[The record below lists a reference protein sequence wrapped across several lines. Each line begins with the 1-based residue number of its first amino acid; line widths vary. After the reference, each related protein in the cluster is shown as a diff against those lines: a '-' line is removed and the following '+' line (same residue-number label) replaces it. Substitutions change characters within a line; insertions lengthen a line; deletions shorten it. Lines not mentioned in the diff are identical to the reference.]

1 MSERRPDGT
10 GGETGA
16 ERTET
21 LSAVWNLV
29 DSISLVQTLLV
40 ITALALALR
49 LVGLGARP
57 FHFDEARVA
66 YWSLYYIDS
75 GHFTYRPI
83 VHGPF
88 IQLVNAWLI
97 DSFGASDF
105 LARLPV
111 AVVGGLLP
119 ASAYLYREHL
129 RKSELVA
136 LSLFLAFNAIF
147 VYYSRFL
154 RSDILLAGFMFA
166 GFGFV
171 VRYYDTRYARYLYA
185 AGALVALGLT
195 TKENG
200 LIYLLTWV
208 GATGLL
214 VDHALF
220 PPRGFKTGF
229 DRVRQSRF
237 GRFFGDVY
245 TIALVPFRGTEG
257 LSERWENPR
266 TVRRAVGRLA
276 VHAVGVTVV
285 VFLILVFFYA
295 DRGAGMD
302 GIINPPAAA
311 AAGETGLWQAFGQP
325 LQFPGYALDTLEG
338 AFFEAIGQWGSVSSG
353 GEDTSFLERYVTTLG
368 AELDAIRRGAL
379 TVGTLALFGFVWE
392 RYGTENPR
400 NLVLFMFYC
409 ALASIVGYSLKNDP
423 GTGKWLTIHLILPM
437 MIPAAVGVGRL
448 YRWGK
453 QASANRDTVGVFIV
467 VAVMILISAQVATVT
482 VSTSYTG
489 ATSENNELVQFAQP
503 EPDARDA
510 FTAIGA
516 VSDGE
521 GKDVVIYL
529 DENHTTSYE
538 LIGDESYWYKEPT
551 CVGSAWTSTLPL
563 PWYFGTADTNVSC
576 VEQPETLTEQIQT
589 DAPPMIITQPDDPSV
604 PTDLLE
610 ANYTARTFNFYRG
623 AHPVRFYVHE
633 DYAAD
638 APGWSTP

>member
-1 MSERRPDGT
+1 MSERRPDDPGQ
-10 GGETGA
+10 EIGA
-16 ERTET
+16 ERSAT
-21 LSAVWNLV
+21 LSTVKRLFGSV
-29 DSISLVQTLLV
+29 SLVQALLV
-40 ITALALALR
+40 ITALALVVR
-49 LVGLGARP
+49 LVGLGTRP

-66 YWSLYYIDS
+66 YWSLYYVDS

-88 IQLVNAWLI
+88 IQLVNAWLV
-97 DSFGASDF
+97 DAVGASDF

-111 AVVGGLLP
+111 AVVGGLFP

-129 RKSELVA
+129 RKSEVVA
-136 LSLFLAFNAIF
+136 LALFLAFNAIF

-166 GFGFV
+166 GFGFI
-171 VRYYDTRYARYLYA
+171 VRYYDTRRFRYLYA

-200 LIYLLTWV
+200 LVYLLTWV

-220 PPRGFKTGF
+220 PPRGFKSGF
-229 DRVRQSRF
+229 DRIRQSRV
-237 GRFFGDVY
+237 GRFLGDVY
-245 TIALVPFRGTEG
+245 TIALVPFRGTDV
-257 LSERWENPR
+257 LFERWENPR
-266 TVRRAVGRLA
+266 GVGLAVGRLA

-285 VFLILVFFYA
+285 ALLILVFFYA

-302 GIINPPAAA
+302 GIVNPPVAA
-311 AAGETGLWQAFGQP
+311 AAGESGLWQALGRP
-325 LQFPGYALDTLEG
+325 LRFPGYAFGTVEG
-338 AFFEAIGQWGSVSSG
+338 AFSEAIGQWGSVSSG
-353 GEDTSFLERYVTTLG
+353 GEDTSFLERYVSTLG
-368 AELDAIRRGAL
+368 AELDAIRNGAL
-379 TVGTLALFGFVWE
+379 AVGTLAILGFVWE

-400 NLVLFMFYC
+400 NLVMFMAYC
-409 ALASIVGYSLKNDP
+409 GLASLVGYSLKNDP

-437 MIPAAVGVGRL
+437 MIPAAVGAGRL

-453 QASANRDTVGVFIV
+453 QAAANRDTVGVFIV
-467 VAVMILISAQVATVT
+467 VVVMLLLSVQIAAATVT
-482 VSTSYTG
+482 TSYTDTT
-489 ATSENNELVQFAQP
+489 AENNELVQFAQP
-503 EPDARDA
+503 EADARDA
-510 FTAIGA
+510 FTALGA

-521 GKDVVIYL
+521 GTDAVIYL
-529 DENHTTSYE
+529 DENHSTRYE

-576 VEQPETLTEQIQT
+576 VEQPETLTEHVQN
-589 DAPPMIITQPDDPSV
+589 DAPPMIITQPDDSSV

-623 AHPVRFYVHE
+623 AHPIRFYVHE
-633 DYAAD
+633 DYVAD
-638 APGWSTP
+638 APGWTAP